1 VSFERRLNLASLFGT
16 QGCELKSVF
25 GTEHTND
32 FRGNHLFVAVGQWNF
47 EDHYLVGH
55 ESFGDECPQ
64 ATFAKIPPPA
74 L

>member
-1 VSFERRLNLASLFGT
+1 MPFERRLNFASLFGT
-16 QGCELKSVF
+16 QSGELESVL

-32 FRGNHLFVAVGQWNF
+32 FRGNHLFLAIRQRNF
-47 EDHYLVGH
+47 EDYYLVGH
-55 ESFGDECPQ
+55 KSFGDECPQ